1 MAFVLHNRR
10 ISRQHRLDKQFEFI
24 FEDTVKERALDR
36 TVFIVPTG
44 RRGRLLQRTAVQS
57 SARIGDAQTGSV
69 VQGHMRIHTLESFIS
84 ECARNIF
91 GNALLRLSDAYVA
104 ALMEEAASKADLQF
118 FSRPEQEL
126 GPATLER
133 LTNVVL
139 GLKEDGVTP
148 ESLRLDIRNA
158 RLGDEDITDIKRL
171 SDIER
176 LFAAYEA
183 LLGDHLA
190 DRSRLLIYSNE
201 YLRGERDKDG
211 RRIASKQVET
221 PSTPDV
227 LKSAERLK
235 TTERW
240 DEILKGVDAIYIDG
254 FSEFK
259 PPEID
264 FLALLSAA
272 QPHVRI
278 FLDYSERNGPLFGNL
293 QSTFELLRTVGYDD
307 YTEDQN
313 ERNLFY
319 EPEEH
324 TPPDSYLRRWLFNTE
339 LDIRNTG
346 LDEVTQVWGA
356 ASRIEEVR
364 LIAREIKHL
373 TLKADEGIAAAE
385 ICIVMRRPEFY
396 ADLFREV
403 FAEYDIPS
411 NVTDRFSMASSP
423 VAVAIFAV
431 IDLALQGFR
440 REDVGRALQN
450 PYISFAGGRQGK
462 ERKGGLDGTNL
473 LKVAQ
478 RLRIAGGHRNGG
490 ASAWVRRIESRL
502 EVLRRRLE
510 QSVHDAAR
518 DEDELR
524 ELRRE
529 QRECERALDDFSV
542 LRNAVPPADEH
553 LTPFEFAASVKR
565 RIIRDLGI
573 RESIIRFQA
582 AAGNIEQNNQV
593 RRAQTVAEV
602 EKDARAYTAMLEL
615 IDELAYIQQ
624 ERGGGP
630 ELTATKAFRFYAD
643 RLRTAARAR
652 RYQVREQIGFGVTIT
667 SLEQIRNIPFRVTFI
682 CGLVD
687 GEFPAVYVPE
697 SFLGKDLPQ
706 TEDRF
711 MRSERMQFY
720 QALTNAPKLIAAG
733 DKRLY
738 LTYPRFRGA
747 DELVRSPFVDAL
759 LKITNLEAV
768 GRVIELDVDDASTG
782 DAARH
787 VLGLR
792 QAIAGSEE
800 LLAAMGRISV
810 QADTTGKDEAM
821 EHLAAAAEDLNRAAE
836 ARRVR
841 RGARQPILTSRV
853 DLQKNKLT
861 APAADVFNARVHKPT
876 SISALEQYAQCP
888 YQYFADRVLRLEVQ
902 EEFDNALS
910 PLERGALLHRI
921 LFHFYREQQVDQLAD
936 GHTFALPAADP
947 ALPVLAPVFLD
958 RNKQAHYQQRLRAI
972 GEREF
977 EHLRFEHPLF
987 DVEREEIL
995 GGDKQ
1000 RGLLD
1005 IWLQEELKRS
1015 ETPEW
1020 NYAPALFEWAFGR
1033 DDTDKQGGVIP
1044 AADLGDGLKLTGKID
1059 RVDADIRGLDGGAPL
1074 DAAIIDYKSGQASK
1088 QPGNSRIKRGLSLQM
1103 PLYSL
1108 VLEKVLHENYNID
1121 GAVRAALYLAL
1132 TPDPRPAAGRD
1143 IDARTLKAV
1152 LTDKETGK
1160 ALGLSTRSL
1169 LPDTTDAI
1177 DLRTEALNFA
1187 RGYIANIAGGAFNIT
1202 PVETAICT
1210 FCDYAPLCRIR
1221 ELRGNFQAEG

>member
-10 ISRQHRLDKQFEFI
+10 IARQHPPDTPFELI
-24 FEDTVKERALDR
+24 FADAIRERALDR

-44 RRGRLLQRTAVQS
+44 RRGRLLQRTAVQT
-57 SARIGDAQTGSV
+57 SAGAAAGHAGSV
-69 VQGHMRIHTLESFIS
+69 VQGHMRIHTLESFVS
-84 ECARNIF
+84 ECARSVF
-91 GNALLRLSDAYVA
+91 GTSLLRLSDAYVA
-104 ALMEEAASKADLQF
+104 ALMEEAAAKADLQF

-176 LFAAYEA
+176 LFTSYEA

-190 DRSRLLIYSNE
+190 DRSRLLLYSNE
-201 YLRGERDKDG
+201 YLRGERDREG
-211 RRIASKQVET
+211 RRIASKQAET

-227 LKSAERLK
+227 LKSAERRK

-240 DEILKGVDAIYIDG
+240 DEILAGVDAIYIDG

-264 FLALLSAA
+264 FLALLAAA

-293 QSTFELLRTVGYDD
+293 QSTFELLRTVGYEDF
-307 YTEDQN
+307 TADQN
-313 ERNLFY
+313 ELDLFY
-319 EPEEH
+319 APEQH
-324 TPPDSYLRRWLFNTE
+324 TPPASYLRRWLFNTE
-339 LDIRNTG
+339 RDIRNTG
-346 LDEVTQVWGA
+346 LDDVTQIWGA

-364 LIAREIKHL
+364 LIAREIKYL
-373 TLKADEGIAAAE
+373 TLRADEGIAAAQ

-450 PYISFAGGRQGK
+450 PYISFAGGRQAKG
-462 ERKGGLDGTNL
+462 RQGGLDGSNL

-502 EVLRRRLE
+502 DVLRRRLE

-518 DEDELR
+518 DEDEVR

-529 QRECERALDDFSV
+529 QRECERALDDFNV

-553 LTPFEFAASVKR
+553 LTPFEFAARVKR

-593 RRAQTVAEV
+593 RRAQTFAEV

-630 ELTATKAFRFYAD
+630 ELAATKPFRFYAD

-652 RYQVREQIGFGVTIT
+652 RYQVREQIGYGVTIT

-720 QALTNAPKLIAAG
+720 QALTNAPELIASG
-733 DKRLY
+733 EKRLY
-738 LTYPRFRGA
+738 LSYPRFRGA
-747 DELVRSPFVDAL
+747 DEIVRSPFVDAL
-759 LKITNLEAV
+759 LKITNLQAV
-768 GRVIELDVDDASTG
+768 GRVIELDADDASLS

-787 VLGLR
+787 VFRLR

-800 LLAAMGRISV
+800 LLAAMGRST
-810 QADTTGKDEAM
+810 AK
-821 EHLAAAAEDLNRAAE
+821 AAEEEVVDLLATAAE
-836 ARRVR
+836 ELGRDSDARRVR
-841 RGARQPILTSRV
+841 RGARRPLLTSRV
-853 DLQKNKLT
+853 DLQKNSLT
-861 APAADVFNARVHKPT
+861 APAAEAFQARVHKPG

-888 YQYFADRVLRLEVQ
+888 YQYFADRVLRLEAP
-902 EEFDNALS
+902 EEYDNALS

-921 LFHFYREQQVDQLAD
+921 LFHFYRELQAEQLDA
-936 GHTFALPAADP
+936 GRTFALPSADP

-958 RNKQAHYQQRLRAI
+958 RDQQPHYRQRLRAI

-987 DVEREEIL
+987 EVEREEVL
-995 GGDKQ
+995 GGKQQ

-1005 IWLQEELKRS
+1005 IWLEEELKRS
-1015 ETPEW
+1015 ENPAW
-1020 NYAPALFEWAFGR
+1020 NFAPSLFEWAFGR
-1033 DDTDKQGGVIP
+1033 DDTDKQAGRIP
-1044 AADLGDGLKLTGKID
+1044 AVDLGGGLILTGKID
-1059 RVDADIRGLDGGAPL
+1059 RVDADVRGLDDGTPL
-1074 DAAIIDYKSGQASK
+1074 DAAIIDYKSGRATT

-1108 VLEKVLHENYNID
+1108 VLQQVLRESYRID
-1121 GAVRAALYLAL
+1121 SATRAALYLAM
-1132 TPDPRPAAGRD
+1132 TPDPRIEAGQEVN
-1143 IDARTLKAV
+1143 ARTVKAV
-1152 LTDKETGK
+1152 LTDRETGK

-1169 LPDTTDAI
+1169 LPDAADAGA
-1177 DLRTEALNFA
+1177 LRHEALNFA
-1187 RGYIANIAGGAFNIT
+1187 RGYVARIAGGVFNVH
-1202 PVETAICT
+1202 PAETTTCT
-1210 FCDYAPLCRIR
+1210 FCDHAPLCRIG
-1221 ELRGNFQAEG
+1221 ELRGNLQVDN